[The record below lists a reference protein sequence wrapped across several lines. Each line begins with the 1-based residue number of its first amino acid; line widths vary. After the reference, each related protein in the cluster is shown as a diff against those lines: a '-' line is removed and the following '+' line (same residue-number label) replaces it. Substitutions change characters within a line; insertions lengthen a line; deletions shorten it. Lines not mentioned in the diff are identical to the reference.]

1 MRKTHCQPRIQR
13 FVIHCPRNDTAVLE
27 ESSLGEE
34 GKKSQG
40 EWRRAPGKGVAKP
53 KDAHRLGA
61 AAPAPRPQVRGLG
74 VPASGAQGRR
84 FVPALPPRG
93 VAASGCLTF
102 PGRRQSSPPGRV
114 AGRLFRSHHI
124 PFTVT
129 TWQVPIELFS
139 NQRDLQGQDGAS
151 PWSLG
156 R

>member
-1 MRKTHCQPRIQR
+1 MILQ
-13 FVIHCPRNDTAVLE
+13 FWRNRAWGRRE
-27 ESSLGEE
+27 
-34 GKKSQG
+34 KKSQG
-40 EWRRAPGKGVAKP
+40 EWRRAPGNEKRWRSP
-53 KDAHRLGA
+53 KTRTGSAWSRLLGA
-61 AAPAPRPQVRGLG
+61 AAPAPRRQVRGLG
-74 VPASGAQGRR
+74 VPVSGAQGRR

-124 PFTVT
+124 PFIVT